1 VAEQGLEQ
9 NDRFRIEQLVK
20 PVVNLY
26 RISPQPGGEATAL
39 PPVLFARQKRMAF
52 REDIR
57 FFTDETEAEEVF
69 RIKARSVIDVGG
81 RYDVDDAAGQTIGV
95 LEHQF
100 RKSLLRTS
108 WRVLSP
114 ADEEL
119 AVAQEKHQ
127 LLALLRRVVD
137 FVPYGEFVPIP
148 YDFLIHSGD
157 RELGHF
163 TRKFLGLRDT
173 YTLDLAG
180 DQEKRIDRRLG
191 IALAIGLDALQNR

>member
-9 NDRFRIEQLVK
+9 YDRFRIQQLVK

-81 RYDVDDAAGQTIGV
+81 RYDVHDAAGQTIGV

-114 ADEEL
+114 GDEEL

-163 TRKFLGLRDT
+163 TRKFLGLHDT
-173 YTLDLAG
+173 YTLDLSG

>member
-1 VAEQGLEQ
+1 
-9 NDRFRIEQLVK
+9 
-20 PVVNLY
+20 
-26 RISPQPGGEATAL
+26 
-39 PPVLFARQKRMAF
+39 
-52 REDIR
+52 
-57 FFTDETEAEEVF
+57 VF

-81 RYDVDDAAGQTIGV
+81 RYDVHDAAGQTIGV